1 MHVAKKENR
10 DGQGGDMAMTRAEYD
25 RPHIPQKDFYT
36 VQDIY
41 SAAEV
46 VRLLGSSRSRFTTTR
61 KTR

>member
-1 MHVAKKENR
+1 MHVAKKKNR
-10 DGQGGDMAMTRAEYD
+10 DSQGGDMAMKRAECD

-46 VRLLGSSRSRFTTTR
+46 ARLLESS
-61 KTR
+61 

>member
-1 MHVAKKENR
+1 
-10 DGQGGDMAMTRAEYD
+10 MTRAEYD

-46 VRLLGSSRSRFTTTR
+46 VRLLGSSRSRFTTTQ